1 MGSLSKCYLPVI
13 LKKREGITEFIS
25 VIFTLFFFTF
35 FFKNRTVKHSP
46 FILPFTFKSS

>member
-25 VIFTLFFFTF
+25 VIFTLFFLRF

>member
-35 FFKNRTVKHSP
+35 FLKKQDSKT
-46 FILPFTFKSS
+46 FTIYSSIYI

>member
-25 VIFTLFFFTF
+25 VIFTLFFFFTF
-35 FFKNRTVKHSP
+35 FFLKTGQ
-46 FILPFTFKSS
+46 

>member
-25 VIFTLFFFTF
+25 VIFTLFFYVFLKQDSKTFTIY
-35 FFKNRTVKHSP
+35 SA
-46 FILPFTFKSS
+46 IYI

>member
-25 VIFTLFFFTF
+25 VIFTLFFFLRF
-35 FFKNRTVKHSP
+35 FFLKTGQ
-46 FILPFTFKSS
+46 

>member
-35 FFKNRTVKHSP
+35 FFKKQDSKT
-46 FILPFTFKSS
+46 FTIYSSIYI

>member
-25 VIFTLFFFTF
+25 VIFTLGFFLRFFFLKTGQ
-35 FFKNRTVKHSP
+35 
-46 FILPFTFKSS
+46 

>member
-25 VIFTLFFFTF
+25 VIFTLVFFTF
-35 FFKNRTVKHSP
+35 FFFKKQDSKT
-46 FILPFTFKSS
+46 FTIYSSIYI

>member
-25 VIFTLFFFTF
+25 VIFTLFFLRF
-35 FFKNRTVKHSP
+35 FLKTG
-46 FILPFTFKSS
+46 L